1 MNDVV
6 VTLEGDRPTQP
17 LRRLLLALDIAGGE
31 MDVRILAHQVNELQA
46 DLTALL
52 DVIEAVRGLRRYPA
66 NTVSAEVYEMRLDAA
81 LAALKRSDEG

>member
-52 DVIEAVRGLRRYPA
+52 DAVEALRGLQRYPA